1 MHYKVLFHAYVD
13 GQKKNLEAEFEF
25 QGTPDLKNKRT
36 LMAAGKAAMQAL
48 SEIVDVNGSDFSI
61 EYHLDAILPVTQ

>member
-13 GQKKNLEAEFEF
+13 GQKKNLEAVFDF
-25 QGTPDLKNKRT
+25 QGTPDLKDKRT

-48 SEIVDVNGSDFSI
+48 SETVDINGADFSI
-61 EYHLDAILPVTQ
+61 EYHLDAILQITK

>member
-13 GQKKNLEAEFEF
+13 GQKKNLEAVFDF
-25 QGTPDLKNKRT
+25 QRTPDLKDKRT

-48 SEIVDVNGSDFSI
+48 SETVDINGADFSI
-61 EYHLDAILPVTQ
+61 EYHLDAILPITK